1 MATAPTSST
10 LTAPNGVQYLQPLG
24 LFIDND
30 FVPSKSGERVAT
42 FSPHDE
48 TKIAEVHAA
57 GPEDVDIAVKAARAA
72 FNGPWSRVSAAARGT
87 LLFKLASLLEDHRR
101 ELATIETWDNGKAI
115 SDSLECV
122 DDSVSVVRYFAGHAD
137 KSSGQTFETLPNQH
151 IFTIREPLGVCGQI
165 VPWNYPLLMTIHKLA
180 PALAAG
186 NCVVLK
192 AAEQTP
198 LSALYLAGLIKQA
211 GFPPGVVNILNG
223 FGRTCGAAIAR
234 HLDVDRVGFT
244 GSTETGK
251 VVMQL
256 ASSTLKPIELET
268 GGKSPLVIFPDADL
282 KKAVYWGHIGIMA
295 SSGQNCTANSRIL
308 VHEAVY
314 DEFIKLFLAQIG
326 SAKLGNPFDED
337 TFTGPV
343 VDAVQRDRIL
353 GYIKIGQE
361 EGATLLT
368 GGRIWPD
375 RPMGKGHYIEPTVF
389 TDVTD
394 DMRICREE
402 IFGLVAVVMKFSSE
416 SEAIRRANDSI
427 YGLGAAVF
435 TKDVSRLIRV
445 SKALQSGT
453 VWANNSNCT
462 MDPRVVFG
470 GMKQSGIG
478 KELGQAGFE
487 AYTNVRAVYL
497 EIDENDDE
505 DRESNSKT
513 SREFHL

>member
-1 MATAPTSST
+1 
-10 LTAPNGVQYLQPLG
+10 
-24 LFIDND
+24 
-30 FVPSKSGERVAT
+30 
-42 FSPHDE
+42 
-48 TKIAEVHAA
+48 
-57 GPEDVDIAVKAARAA
+57 
-72 FNGPWSRVSAAARGT
+72 
-87 LLFKLASLLEDHRR
+87 
-101 ELATIETWDNGKAI
+101 
-115 SDSLECV
+115 
-122 DDSVSVVRYFAGHAD
+122 
-137 KSSGQTFETLPNQH
+137 
-151 IFTIREPLGVCGQI
+151 
-165 VPWNYPLLMTIHKLA
+165 MTIHKLA

-234 HLDVDRVGFT
+234 HLDVDKVGFT

-256 ASSTLKPIELET
+256 ASSTLKPIELETGKWAWRQRLESGQENRIILLTFWT

-445 SKALQSGT
+445 SKALQSG
-453 VWANNSNCT
+453 S
-462 MDPRVVFG
+462 
-470 GMKQSGIG
+470 KSSQ
-478 KELGQAGFE
+478 
-487 AYTNVRAVYL
+487 TNRDARDCL
-497 EIDENDDE
+497 A
-505 DRESNSKT
+505 R
-513 SREFHL
+513 